1 MGFSLKFYVLL
12 YIKMNI
18 KKEKGM
24 QSIAVFNNKGGVG
37 KTTLVCN
44 LAAYIQKRLG
54 KKILVID
61 ADPQC
66 NTTTYVL
73 NEDQFMNV
81 YYEPKEFTIAEI
93 VPPLENGEGYIQ
105 KFDVTKSMH
114 FEFDLLPGNPKFAAC
129 EDFLASEWKDVKS
142 SDLRGIKS
150 TMLFVHFMKLCSDYD
165 YVFYDMGP
173 SLGAINR
180 SILLACDYFITP
192 MSTDVFSLLALE
204 NIGESIKTWGR
215 MFNKGIEGMDETKR
229 TSIAGLKTSCD
240 IKFLGYVEQQ
250 YIMKTV
256 GETKRAVH
264 AYEEIL
270 RKIPN
275 EIHQRVVI
283 PINGEEKDNIEY
295 KIGSIPNFYSLVPM
309 SQTAH
314 KPIFDLTNADGVV
327 GAHYQKVKDYE
338 GLMQK
343 ITEDIMNNMG
353 IIK

>member
-1 MGFSLKFYVLL
+1 MH
-12 YIKMNI
+12 
-18 KKEKGM
+18 
-24 QSIAVFNNKGGVG
+24 SIAVFNNKGGVG

-44 LAAYIQKRLG
+44 LAAYMQKREG
-54 KKILVID
+54 KQILVID

-73 NEDQFMNV
+73 DDEQFMNV

-93 VPPLENGEGYIQ
+93 VPPLENGEGYVQ
-105 KFDVTKSMH
+105 KFNVTKSNY
-114 FEFDLLPGNPKFAAC
+114 FGFDLLPGNPKFAAC

-142 SDLRGIKS
+142 NDLRGIKS
-150 TMLFVHFMKLCSDYD
+150 TMLFVHLMKLCAEYD
-165 YVFYDMGP
+165 YVFFDMGP

-192 MSTDVFSLLALE
+192 MSTDVFSLLALD
-204 NIGESIKTWGR
+204 NIGESITTWSL
-215 MFNKGIEGMDETKR
+215 MFNKGIEGMAETKKA
-229 TSIAGLKTSCD
+229 SISDLKTSCN

-270 RKIPN
+270 KKIPN
-275 EIHQRVVI
+275 EIQQKVVI
-283 PINGEEKDNIEY
+283 PINGADQDKLEY

-309 SQTAH
+309 SQTSH

-327 GAHYQKVKDYE
+327 GAHYQKVRDYE
-338 GLMQK
+338 GLMQN
-343 ITEDIMNNMG
+343 ITETIMNNMRAV
-353 IIK
+353 